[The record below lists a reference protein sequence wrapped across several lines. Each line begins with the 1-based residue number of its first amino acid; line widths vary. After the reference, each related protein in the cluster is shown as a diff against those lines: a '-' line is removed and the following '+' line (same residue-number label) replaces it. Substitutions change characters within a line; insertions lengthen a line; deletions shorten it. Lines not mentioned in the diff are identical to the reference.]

1 MYKLEEN
8 MNSDFLVVLHSAMS
22 SGMTSSMVVP
32 MNTGKQFLGNW
43 CSVKERIV
51 EINSPC
57 NTSAWYNSNRRFSS
71 LVKTKNG
78 MKDVPLLIN
87 DTAMKLGNE
96 NTEDFVTFLRG
107 RFVEDR
113 FVYMQNFSVRSYEI
127 GPDKTLS
134 LETLTNFLMETS
146 INHFSNCGLSQNSFG
161 ATPEMDLRKLTW
173 VVSRFQVQVQR
184 YSKWGDEIEVET
196 WIDVVGKNGTRRDWI
211 IRDRCTKQIIAK
223 ATSLW
228 VIMNRETRR
237 LSKMPEAV
245 RQEIVPFY
253 FNRFAIATEEMDHQ
267 KIQKLTDAT
276 AEGIL
281 FGVTPGWN
289 DMDVNQ
295 HVNNAKY
302 IRWISESVPR
312 EILEDYKMSSMTLEF
327 RRECTQSDI
336 LETMTSPSSK
346 VIGAS
351 NNKCV
356 SRKLHLQY
364 IHLLRLQDNKT
375 ELVRARTEWHLKQ
388 NHD

>member
-1 MYKLEEN
+1 M
-8 MNSDFLVVLHSAMS
+8 SSAMI
-22 SGMTSSMVVP
+22 SSMVVS

-43 CSVKERIV
+43 CSVKDRTV
-51 EINSPC
+51 EINSRC
-57 NTSAWYNSNRRFSS
+57 NTSAWYNSSRRFSL

-78 MKDVPLLIN
+78 MKDVPLIN

-113 FVYMQNFSVRSYEI
+113 FVYMQNFFVRSYEI
-127 GPDKTLS
+127 GPDKTIS
-134 LETLTNFLMETS
+134 FETLTNFLQETS
-146 INHFSNCGLSQNSFG
+146 LNHFSSCGISQNSFG
-161 ATPEMDLRKLTW
+161 ATPEMDFRKLIW
-173 VVSRFQVQVQR
+173 VVTRFHVQVQR

-211 IRDRCTKQIIAK
+211 IRDRCTKEIIAK

-228 VIMNRETRR
+228 VMMNRETRTI
-237 LSKMPEAV
+237 SKIPEEV

-253 FNRFAIATEEMDHQ
+253 FNRFSIATEEMDHQ

-281 FGVTPGWN
+281 FRVTPGWN

-336 LETMTSPSSK
+336 LESMTSPSSK

-356 SRKLHLQY
+356 SRKPHLQY
-364 IHLLRLQDNKT
+364 IHLLRLQENKT

-388 NHD
+388 NHN